1 MEEILKKIYYEDSAD
16 FFISIY
22 ESSES
27 DGRILKEVKKDTDP
41 RNKLRE
47 DLNMKIK
54 FACKSDEILY
64 AELQKCLDEYKQALE
79 DENVFY
85 TKRYYKQRNERC
97 YKIVNR
103 FVLWKKIKGFL
114 FLKTLYNNKMN

>member
-27 DGRILKEVKKDTDP
+27 DGRILTEEFKKELKKYTDP

-47 DLNMKIK
+47 DLNMKMKI
-54 FACKSDEILY
+54 ACKSDEILY
-64 AELQKCLDEYKQALE
+64 AELQKYLDEYKQALE
-79 DENVFY
+79 NENAFY

-97 YKIVNR
+97 HKIVNR
-103 FVLWKKIKGFL
+103 LVLWEKIK
-114 FLKTLYNNKMN
+114 YI